1 MASSRPLRA
10 GSIAAR
16 AQQLGAVAPA
26 GHPAHYGAG
35 SIAADGLRGAGR
47 PARRVIPPITGG
59 LHCGGDLDVTDDGL
73 GPGHPAHYGRA
84 PLRPRPPITP
94 TSANMDCHPA
104 HYGRAPL
111 RPPTPGRGPGAG
123 QPVIPPIT
131 GGLHCGDQDFTNE
144 PGAELRS
151 SRPLRAGSIA
161 ARTRRCRPCRR
172 PSHPAAAAEAVDV
185 RQRWPGRR
193 LVLAD
198 APLAR
203 LTRIISRQAAAV
215 AASNAPR
222 TAT

>member
-16 AQQLGAVAPA
+16 AQQVGAVARASHPA
-26 GHPAHYGAG
+26 HYGRAPLRPDLENLLPGLPVGHPAHYGAG

-59 LHCGGDLDVTDDGL
+59 LHCGNV
-73 GPGHPAHYGRA
+73 PAA
-84 PLRPRPPITP
+84 
-94 TSANMDCHPA
+94 TSA
-104 HYGRAPL
+104 GR
-111 RPPTPGRGPGAG
+111 R
-123 QPVIPPIT
+123 PVIPPITGGLHCGRVDRSPPRRRTWIVIPPTT